1 MKLDSIICMFC
12 KEQPDLNWESEK
24 LKEELFNMI
33 RWWLDKGID
42 GFRLD
47 AISHV
52 KDEYSVKATENP
64 FSPFQNV
71 SGIEEHLTD
80 LKHVLKSTIS

>member
-1 MKLDSIICMFC
+1 MAKNRIIGHRFSAVLLGSILMKLTVLSACFA

-52 KDEYSVKATENP
+52 KKMNI
-64 FSPFQNV
+64 Q
-71 SGIEEHLTD
+71 
-80 LKHVLKSTIS
+80 

>member
-1 MKLDSIICMFC
+1 IFGGSAWEYSHETGQLYLQVVA

-24 LKEELFNMI
+24 LKEELFKMI

-42 GFRLD
+42 GIRLD

-52 KDEYSVKATENP
+52 KKDEYSVKASEIP
-64 FSPFQNV
+64 FSPFQKV
-71 SGIEEHLTD
+71 SGIEE
-80 LKHVLKSTIS
+80 

>member
-52 KDEYSVKATENP
+52 KR
-64 FSPFQNV
+64 
-71 SGIEEHLTD
+71 
-80 LKHVLKSTIS
+80 

>member
-1 MKLDSIICMFC
+1 
-12 KEQPDLNWESEK
+12 
-24 LKEELFNMI
+24 MI

-52 KDEYSVKATENP
+52 KKMNILLKQLKTP
-64 FSPFQNV
+64 FLLFKMFPGSMN
-71 SGIEEHLTD
+71 T
-80 LKHVLKSTIS
+80 